1 VGGSIGRRMKTKQSQ
16 KERRRK
22 MGKTIKSVS
31 AKPDDPMFT
40 GVTFISAIQRPIL
53 SSELESKK
61 PVKKDKAKRSKKKR

>member
-1 VGGSIGRRMKTKQSQ
+1 MKTKQSQ
-16 KERRRK
+16 KKRRSK
-22 MGKTIKSVS
+22 MGKIIKSVS

-61 PVKKDKAKRSKKKR
+61 PVKKDKAKKSKKER

>member
-1 VGGSIGRRMKTKQSQ
+1 
-16 KERRRK
+16 
-22 MGKTIKSVS
+22 MGKIIKDVS

>member
-1 VGGSIGRRMKTKQSQ
+1 MKTKQSQ
-16 KERRRK
+16 KKRRRK

>member
-1 VGGSIGRRMKTKQSQ
+1 MCQP

-40 GVTFISAIQRPIL
+40 GVAFISAIQRPIL

>member
-1 VGGSIGRRMKTKQSQ
+1 MKTKQSQ

>member
-1 VGGSIGRRMKTKQSQ
+1 
-16 KERRRK
+16 

-40 GVTFISAIQRPIL
+40 GATFISAIQRPIL

>member
-16 KERRRK
+16 KKRRRK
-22 MGKTIKSVS
+22 MGKIIKSVS

-40 GVTFISAIQRPIL
+40 GATIISAIQRPIL

>member
-1 VGGSIGRRMKTKQSQ
+1 
-16 KERRRK
+16 
-22 MGKTIKSVS
+22 MGKIIKSVS

-40 GVTFISAIQRPIL
+40 GVAFISAIQRPIL

>member
-1 VGGSIGRRMKTKQSQ
+1 
-16 KERRRK
+16 
-22 MGKTIKSVS
+22 MGKIIKSVS

-61 PVKKDKAKRSKKKR
+61 PVKKDIAKRSKKKR